1 MVSVWYLVSLALD
14 PGQGEDDHLP
24 GEHLLVQLVTTVLDG
39 RVQVDHLV
47 GDPQLMDHVL
57 QHKTQS
63 AWYGFVRLYQVST
76 ISIFFNL

>member
-1 MVSVWYLVSLALD
+1 MLGYLVSLALD

-24 GEHLLVQLVTTVLDG
+24 GEHLLVQLVATVLDG

-57 QHKTQS
+57 KHN
-63 AWYGFVRLYQVST
+63 VVSQLSST
-76 ISIFFNL
+76 RAYR